1 MYIDPH
7 VKACIKEYF
16 AELHS
21 GEMSYPLKLQNEL
34 PPLPAFSLFAAFDW
48 IKEHADELGIIVDS
62 EGFYIKKQL
71 KEKVLQTGNRSQWDF
86 AE

>member
-16 AELHS
+16 AEFHS

-62 EGFYIKKQL
+62 EGFYIKK
-71 KEKVLQTGNRSQWDF
+71 
-86 AE
+86 